1 MFRRS
6 LQLSFI
12 ALAVLTPFS
21 ARAAVPPRLVEVV
34 AVHPTRIADLVVLD
48 HGFDASLR
56 QGMIC
61 RITRGGSEIA
71 EVILVELRSTCG
83 AALIV
88 NLSPGQSIQVGDV
101 ASVKILKS

>member
-6 LQLSFI
+6 LQLSLI
-12 ALAVLTPFS
+12 ALAALSPLS
-21 ARAAVPPRLVEVV
+21 ARAALAQGLAEVV
-34 AVHPTRIADLVVLD
+34 AVHPTRIADFVVLG

-61 RITRGGSEIA
+61 RITRGRSEIA

>member
-12 ALAVLTPFS
+12 ALAALSPFS
-21 ARAAVPPRLVEVV
+21 ARAAVEQALAEVV
-34 AVHPTRIADLVVLD
+34 VVHPTRIADIVVLG

-61 RITRGGSEIA
+61 RITRGGSQIA

-83 AALIV
+83 SALIV
-88 NLSPGQSIQVGDV
+88 NLSPRQSIQVGDV

>member
-1 MFRRS
+1 
-6 LQLSFI
+6 
-12 ALAVLTPFS
+12 
-21 ARAAVPPRLVEVV
+21 
-34 AVHPTRIADLVVLD
+34 
-48 HGFDASLR
+48 
-56 QGMIC
+56 MIC
-61 RITRGGSEIA
+61 RITRGRSEIA